1 MMKIV
6 VLGVGAQGSIIAKR
20 LNELSEVAELI
31 CADYNGAAAKRVAA
45 SLDKAKA
52 VQVDAGSLDQVL
64 KVSTGAAL
72 IVNALPPDFNPNVM
86 QAALKNHCCYQD
98 LASGPVD
105 DTDFISSVRRQ
116 LDLDGEFEAA
126 GLSAL
131 FNTGSAPGL
140 VSVLA
145 RNAADK
151 LDTVD
156 SILIAIY
163 DGIWTNKF
171 IPFWWSPE
179 TAFGDMAAEPVNF
192 VNGKFD
198 VVKPYNDPQI
208 IDFRGL
214 GPRRVV
220 DHEHE
225 EPVTFGL
232 LSEHAFKG
240 CKNVTFKYGGPA
252 VDLSESLYKM
262 GLLGH
267 EPVEIGG
274 VQVVP
279 LDLVCKLTPPA
290 PSDPESIRQALS
302 EGMAQEEGA
311 TLVRV
316 EGSRQ
321 GKKVRIDSY
330 VNAPGLTEA
339 FERYGITHET
349 FLTGQS
355 AFAFSKLLVDGRIT
369 RKGVFPPELLD
380 QEIRDYYLADMARL
394 GIHVDEVVESRLF

>member
-1 MMKIV
+1 MKIV

-20 LNELSEVAELI
+20 LNELSALKELI
-31 CADYNGAAAKRVAA
+31 CADYNIATAQRVGA
-45 SLDKAKA
+45 SLSKAKS
-52 VQVDAGSLDQVL
+52 VQVDAGNLAQIL
-64 KVSTGAAL
+64 EVSKEAAL
-72 IVNALPPDFNPNVM
+72 IVNALPPDYNPNVM
-86 QAALKNHCCYQD
+86 QAALKNRCCYQD
-98 LASGPVD
+98 LASGPVE

-116 LDLDGEFEAA
+116 LELDGEFKAA

-156 SILIAIY
+156 GILIAIY
-163 DGIWTNKF
+163 DGIWTNRF

-179 TAFGDMAAEPVNF
+179 TAFGDMASEPVNF
-192 VNGKFD
+192 VNGKLE

-232 LSEHAFKG
+232 LSKEAFKG

-252 VDLSESLYKM
+252 VELSENLYKM
-262 GLLGH
+262 GLLSRKPI
-267 EPVEIGG
+267 EVGG

-290 PSDPESIRQALS
+290 PSDPESIRRALS

-316 EGSRQ
+316 DGTRR
-321 GKKVRIDSY
+321 GKRVRIDSY
-330 VNAPGLTEA
+330 VNTPGLTEA
-339 FERYGITHET
+339 FEKYGITHET

-355 AFAFSKLLVDGRIT
+355 AFAFSKLFIEGKIT
-369 RKGVFPPELLD
+369 RKGVFPPELLE
-380 QEIRDYYLADMARL
+380 QEIRNYYLSDLAGL
-394 GIHVDEVVESRLF
+394 GITVDEVVETRLF

>member
-1 MMKIV
+1 MKVV
-6 VLGVGAQGSIIAKR
+6 VLGAGAQGSIITKR
-20 LNELSEVAELI
+20 LSELPAVKELI
-31 CADYNGAAAKRVAA
+31 CGDYNERTAKRVAGV
-45 SLDKAKA
+45 LKKTKA
-52 VQVDAGSLDQVL
+52 VRVDAADLGKLIEITKGAVL
-64 KVSTGAAL
+64 
-72 IVNALPPDFNPNVM
+72 IINALPPDFNPNVM
-86 QAALKNHCCYQD
+86 KAALQNHCCYQD
-98 LASGPVD
+98 LASGPVE
-105 DTDFISSVRRQ
+105 DTDFISSVTRQ
-116 LDLDGEFEAA
+116 LDLDSEFKSA

-156 SILIAIY
+156 YIMIAIY
-163 DGIWTNKF
+163 DGIWTNRF

-192 VNGKFD
+192 ANGKLE
-198 VVKPYNDPQI
+198 VVPPYNDPQM

-232 LSEHAFKG
+232 FSKQAFKG
-240 CKNVTFKYGGPA
+240 CRNVAFKYGGPA

-262 GLLGH
+262 GLLGR
-267 EPVEIGG
+267 EPVEVGG
-274 VQVVP
+274 AWVVP

-290 PSDPESIRQALS
+290 PADPESIRQALS

-316 EGSRQ
+316 DGTQ
-321 GKKVRIDSY
+321 GGRKVRIDSY

-339 FERYGITHET
+339 FEMHGITHET

-355 AFAFSKLLVDGRIT
+355 AFAFSKLFVDGGIN

-380 QEIRDYYLADMARL
+380 QETRNAYLADMAKL
-394 GIHVDEVVESRLF
+394 GITVDEIVETRIN

>member
-1 MMKIV
+1 MKIV
-6 VLGVGAQGSIIAKR
+6 VLGVGAQGSIIAKK
-20 LNELSEVAELI
+20 LNGLPAVKELI
-31 CADYNGAAAKRVAA
+31 CADYNQEAAKRVAA
-45 SLDKAKA
+45 PLKKAKA
-52 VQVDAGSLDQVL
+52 LQVDAGDPDQIL
-64 KVSTGAAL
+64 EISKGSAL

-86 QAALKNHCCYQD
+86 QAALKNRCCYQD
-98 LASGPVD
+98 LASGPVE
-105 DTDFISSVRRQ
+105 DTDFVSSVTRQ
-116 LDLDGEFEAA
+116 LELDGEFKAA
-126 GLSAL
+126 GVSAL

-156 SILIAIY
+156 SILVAIY
-163 DGIWTNKF
+163 DGIWTNRF
-171 IPFWWSPE
+171 VPFWWSPE

-192 VNGKFD
+192 VNGKLEL
-198 VVKPYNDPQI
+198 VKPYNDPQI

-225 EPVTFGL
+225 EPVTYGL
-232 LSEHAFKG
+232 LSEKAFKG
-240 CKNVTFKYGGPA
+240 CKKVTFKYGGPA
-252 VDLSESLYKM
+252 VELSESLYKM
-262 GLLGH
+262 GLLGRK
-267 EPVEIGG
+267 PVEVGG
-274 VQVVP
+274 VRVVP

-290 PSDPESIRQALS
+290 PSDPDSIRQALS
-302 EGMAQEEGA
+302 EGMAQEDGA

-316 EGSRQ
+316 EGTRQ

-339 FERYGITHET
+339 FEKYGITHET

-355 AFAFSKLLVDGRIT
+355 AFAFSKLLVDGKIT

-380 QEIRDYYLADMARL
+380 PDIRDHYLSDLAGM
-394 GIHVDEVVESRLF
+394 GITVDEVVESRLY

>member
-1 MMKIV
+1 MKAV
-6 VLGVGAQGSIIAKR
+6 VLGVGAQGSIIAR
-20 LNELSEVAELI
+20 RLSELPAVEEVV
-31 CADYNGAAAKRVAA
+31 CGDYNESAARRVAG
-45 SLDKAKA
+45 SLKKARA
-52 VQVDAGSLDQVL
+52 VQVNAGDLPRVL
-64 KVSTGAAL
+64 ETTRGAAL

-86 QAALKNHCCYQD
+86 RAALENHSCYQD
-98 LASGPVD
+98 LASGPVE

-116 LDLDGEFEAA
+116 LELDGEFAAA

-145 RNAADK
+145 RNAVDK
-151 LDTVD
+151 LDTVER
-156 SILIAIY
+156 ILIAIY
-163 DGIWTNKF
+163 DGIWTNRF

-192 VNGKFD
+192 VNGKFE
-198 VVKPYNDPQI
+198 VVKPYNDPQV

-232 LSEHAFKG
+232 LSKEAFKG
-240 CKNVTFKYGGPA
+240 CRNVTFKYGGPA

-262 GLLGH
+262 GLLSR
-267 EPVEIGG
+267 EPVEVGG
-274 VQVVP
+274 AKVVP

-290 PSDPESIRQALS
+290 PADPDSIRQALS

-311 TLVRV
+311 VLVRV
-316 EGSRQ
+316 DGALR
-321 GKKVRIDSY
+321 GKTVRIDSY

-339 FERYGITHET
+339 FEEHGITHET
-349 FLTGQS
+349 FVTGQS
-355 AFAFSKLLVDGRIT
+355 AFAFSKLFVDGRI
-369 RKGVFPPELLD
+369 RQKGVFPPELLD
-380 QEIRDYYLADMARL
+380 QETREAYLSDLAVL
-394 GIHVDEVVESRLF
+394 GITVDQIVETRLY

>member
-1 MMKIV
+1 MKLV

-20 LNELSEVAELI
+20 LNALPAVKELI
-31 CADYNGAAAKRVAA
+31 CGDYNEQAAKRVAKP
-45 SLDKAKA
+45 LKKARA
-52 VQVDAGSLDQVL
+52 LRVDAGDLDQVL
-64 KVSTGAAL
+64 EVSKGASL

-86 QAALKNHCCYQD
+86 RAALANKSCYQD
-98 LASGPVD
+98 LASGPVE
-105 DTDFISSVRRQ
+105 DTDFISSVKRQ

-151 LDTVD
+151 LDTVEN
-156 SILIAIY
+156 ILIAIY
-163 DGIWTNKF
+163 DGIWTNRF

-179 TAFGDMAAEPVNF
+179 TAFGDMAAEPVNL
-192 VNGKFD
+192 VDGKFE
-198 VVKPYNDPQI
+198 VVPPYSDPQI

-232 LSEHAFKG
+232 LSDKAFKG
-240 CKNVTFKYGGPA
+240 CRNVAFKYGGPA

-262 GLLGH
+262 GLLSH
-267 EPVEIGG
+267 QPVEVGG
-274 VQVVP
+274 VKVVP
-279 LDLVCKLTPPA
+279 LELVCKLTPPA
-290 PSDPESIRQALS
+290 PADPDSIRQALS
-302 EGMAQEEGA
+302 EGMVLEEGA

-316 EGSRQ
+316 DGTRN
-321 GKKVRIDSY
+321 GKAVRIDSY
-330 VNAPGLTEA
+330 VNAPGLTES
-339 FERYGITHET
+339 FEKHGITHET

-355 AFAFSKLLVDGRIT
+355 AFAFSKLFVDGKIT

-380 QEIRDYYLADMARL
+380 KQARETYLADLAAL
-394 GIHVDEVVESRLF
+394 GITVDEVVETRLF

>member
-1 MMKIV
+1 MKV
-6 VLGVGAQGSIIAKR
+6 VILGIGAQGSIIAKR
-20 LNELSEVAELI
+20 LSELPAVKELV
-31 CADYNGAAAKRVAA
+31 CGDYNEAAAQRVAKP
-45 SLDKAKA
+45 LKKAKA
-52 VQVDAGSLDQVL
+52 LRVDAGDLARVIEVT
-64 KVSTGAAL
+64 KGAAL

-86 QAALKNHCCYQD
+86 KAALTNRSCYQD
-98 LASGPVD
+98 LASGPVED
-105 DTDFISSVRRQ
+105 ADFISSVKRQ
-116 LDLDGEFEAA
+116 LDLDGEFEKAE
-126 GLSAL
+126 LSAL

-151 LDTVD
+151 LETVEN
-156 SILIAIY
+156 ILIAIY
-163 DGIWTNKF
+163 DGIWTNRF

-192 VNGKFD
+192 INGKFE
-198 VVKPYNDPQI
+198 VVPPYNDPI
-208 IDFRGL
+208 VIDFRGL

-232 LSEHAFKG
+232 LSDRAFKG
-240 CKNVTFKYGGPA
+240 CRNVTFKYGGTA

-262 GLLGH
+262 GLLSR
-267 EPVEIGG
+267 EPVEVGG
-274 VQVVP
+274 VKVVP

-290 PSDPESIRQALS
+290 PVDPDSIREALS
-302 EGMAQEEGA
+302 GGMAREEGA

-316 EGSRQ
+316 DGTREGK
-321 GKKVRIDSY
+321 GVRIDSY

-339 FERYGITHET
+339 FEKHGITHET

-355 AFAFSKLLVDGRIT
+355 AFAFSKLFVDGRIT

-380 QEIRDYYLADMARL
+380 QQTRNCYLADLSAL
-394 GIHVDEVVESRLF
+394 GITVDEVVESRLF

>member
-1 MMKIV
+1 MKVV

-20 LNELSEVAELI
+20 LSELSAIKELI
-31 CADYNGAAAKRVAA
+31 CGDYNESAAKRVA
-45 SLDKAKA
+45 SPLKKARA
-52 VQVDAGSLDQVL
+52 VRIDAGDLGQVL
-64 KVSTGAAL
+64 EVSKGAAL

-86 QAALKNHCCYQD
+86 KAALTNKSCYQD
-98 LASGPVD
+98 LASGPVE

-116 LDLDGEFEAA
+116 LDLDGEFAKA

-151 LDTVD
+151 LDTVE

-163 DGIWTNKF
+163 DGIWTNRF

-192 VNGKFD
+192 VNGKLE
-198 VVKPYNDPQI
+198 VVPPYNDPRI
-208 IDFRGL
+208 VDFRGL

-232 LSEHAFKG
+232 LSERAFKG

-262 GLLGH
+262 GLLSRK
-267 EPVEIGG
+267 PVEVGG

-290 PSDPESIRQALS
+290 PADPDSIREALS

-311 TLVRV
+311 VLVRV
-316 EGSRQ
+316 DGTREEKS
-321 GKKVRIDSY
+321 VRIDSY

-339 FERYGITHET
+339 FQKHGITHET
-349 FLTGQS
+349 FVTGQS
-355 AFAFSKLLVDGRIT
+355 AFAFSKLFVDGRIT
-369 RKGVFPPELLD
+369 QKGVFPPELLD
-380 QEIRDYYLADMARL
+380 QQTRNCYLADLAAL
-394 GIHVDEVVESRLF
+394 GVTVDEIVESRLF

>member
-1 MMKIV
+1 MKVV

-20 LNELSEVAELI
+20 LNDLSRIKELV
-31 CADYNGAAAKRVAA
+31 CGDYNLEAASRVAG
-45 SLDKAKA
+45 SLKKAKA
-52 VQVDAGSLDQVL
+52 VQVDAGNFDRVLQVS
-64 KVSTGAAL
+64 VGAAL
-72 IVNALPPDFNPNVM
+72 IVNALPSDFNPNVM
-86 QAALKNHCCYQD
+86 QAAIKNHCCYQD
-98 LASGPVD
+98 LASGPVE
-105 DTDFISSVRRQ
+105 DTDFVSSVRRQ
-116 LDLDGEFEAA
+116 LEMDGKFRAA

-156 SILIAIY
+156 RILIAIY

-192 VNGKFD
+192 VNGKLE

-208 IDFRGL
+208 VDFRGL

-225 EPVTFGL
+225 EPVSFGL
-232 LSEHAFKG
+232 LSEKAFKG

-267 EPVEIGG
+267 RPVEVGG
-274 VQVVP
+274 VEVVP
-279 LDLVCKLTPPA
+279 LDLICKLTPPA
-290 PSDPESIRQALS
+290 PSDPDSIRQALS

-316 EGSRQ
+316 DGSRQ

-339 FERYGITHET
+339 FEKYGITHEA

-355 AFAFSKLLVDGRIT
+355 AFAFSKLFLDGKIT
-369 RKGVFPPELLD
+369 QKGVFPPELLD
-380 QEIRDYYLADMARL
+380 QGTRDYYLADMANL
-394 GIHVDEVVESRLF
+394 GITVDEVVETRLY

>member
-1 MMKIV
+1 MKVV
-6 VLGVGAQGSIIAKR
+6 VLGVGAQGSIIARR
-20 LNELSEVAELI
+20 LSELSGVHELI
-31 CADYNGAAAKRVAA
+31 CADYDETAAKRVAA
-45 SLDKAKA
+45 SLKKSRA
-52 VQVDAGSLDQVL
+52 VVLDAGQLERVIA
-64 KVSTGAAL
+64 VSEGSAL

-86 QAALKNHCCYQD
+86 QAALKNGCCYQD
-98 LASGPVD
+98 LASGPVE
-105 DTDFISSVRRQ
+105 DTDFISSVKRQ
-116 LDLDGEFEAA
+116 LALDGEFASA

-145 RNAADK
+145 RNAVDK
-151 LDTVD
+151 LETVD

-163 DGIWTNKF
+163 DGIWTNRF

-192 VNGKFD
+192 VNGRFET
-198 VVKPYNDPQI
+198 VEPYHDPQI

-232 LSEHAFKG
+232 LSDKAAKG
-240 CKNVTFKYGGPA
+240 CKNVRFKYGGPA

-262 GLLGH
+262 GLLSH
-267 EPVEIGG
+267 EAVEVGG
-274 VQVVP
+274 VKVVP

-290 PSDPESIRQALS
+290 PADAESIREALS

-316 EGSRQ
+316 DGTVG

-339 FERYGITHET
+339 FAEHGITHET

-355 AFAFSKLLVDGRIT
+355 AFAFSKLFVDGRIT

-380 QEIRDYYLADMARL
+380 RETRYRYLADLADL
-394 GIHVDEVVESRLF
+394 GVAVDEIVETRLF

>member
-1 MMKIV
+1 
-6 VLGVGAQGSIIAKR
+6 
-20 LNELSEVAELI
+20 
-31 CADYNGAAAKRVAA
+31 
-45 SLDKAKA
+45 
-52 VQVDAGSLDQVL
+52 
-64 KVSTGAAL
+64 
-72 IVNALPPDFNPNVM
+72 
-86 QAALKNHCCYQD
+86 
-98 LASGPVD
+98 
-105 DTDFISSVRRQ
+105 
-116 LDLDGEFEAA
+116 
-126 GLSAL
+126 
-131 FNTGSAPGL
+131 

-151 LDTVD
+151 LDTVEY
-156 SILIAIY
+156 IMIAIY
-163 DGIWTNKF
+163 DGIWTNRF

-192 VNGKFD
+192 VNGKL
-198 VVKPYNDPQI
+198 VHVPPYNDPQI

-232 LSEHAFKG
+232 LSKEAFKG
-240 CKNVTFKYGGPA
+240 CRNVAFKYGGPA

-262 GLLGH
+262 GLLGQ
-267 EPVEIGG
+267 EPVEVDG
-274 VQVVP
+274 VRVVP

-290 PSDPESIRQALS
+290 PADPDSIRQALS

-316 EGSRQ
+316 DGTKG

-330 VNAPGLTEA
+330 ANAPGLTEA
-339 FERYGITHET
+339 FEKHGITHET

-355 AFAFSKLLVDGRIT
+355 AFAFSKLFVDRRID

-380 QEIRDYYLADMARL
+380 QETRTAYLANMAKL
-394 GIHVDEVVESRLF
+394 GITVDEIVETRIN

>member
-1 MMKIV
+1 MKVV

-20 LNELSEVAELI
+20 LSELPAVTELV
-31 CADYNGAAAKRVAA
+31 CGDYNEPAAKRVAGP
-45 SLDKAKA
+45 LKKATA
-52 VQVDAGSLDQVL
+52 VRVDAGDLNRVL
-64 KVSTGAAL
+64 EVSKGAAL

-86 QAALKNHCCYQD
+86 KAALTNKSCYQD
-98 LASGPVD
+98 LASGPVE
-105 DTDFISSVRRQ
+105 DTDFISSVKRQ
-116 LDLDGEFEAA
+116 MDLDDEFAEA

-145 RNAADK
+145 RNASDK
-151 LDTVD
+151 LDTVG

-163 DGIWTNKF
+163 DGIWTNRF

-192 VNGKFD
+192 VNGKFEI
-198 VVKPYNDPQI
+198 VPPYNDPQI

-232 LSEHAFKG
+232 LSEKAFKG
-240 CKNVTFKYGGPA
+240 CRNVTFKYGGPA

-262 GLLGH
+262 GLLSRK
-267 EPVEIGG
+267 PVEVGG

-279 LDLVCKLTPPA
+279 LDLVCQLTPPA
-290 PSDPESIRQALS
+290 PADPDSIREALS

-311 TLVRV
+311 VLVRV
-316 EGSRQ
+316 DGTRE
-321 GKKVRIDSY
+321 KKSVRIDSY

-339 FERYGITHET
+339 FEKHGITHET
-349 FLTGQS
+349 FVTGQS
-355 AFAFSKLLVDGRIT
+355 AFAFSKLFVDGRLT
-369 RKGVFPPELLD
+369 QKGVFPPELLD
-380 QEIRDYYLADMARL
+380 QQTRNYYLADLAAL
-394 GIHVDEVVESRLF
+394 GITVDEVVESRLF

>member
-1 MMKIV
+1 MKAV

-20 LNELSEVAELI
+20 LSELPLVEQVV
-31 CADYNGAAAKRVAA
+31 CGDYNESAAKRVAGP
-45 SLDKAKA
+45 LKKAKA
-52 VQVDAGSLDQVL
+52 LRVDAGDLDQVVAAS
-64 KVSTGAAL
+64 KGAAL

-86 QAALKNHCCYQD
+86 KAALINKSCYQD
-98 LASGPVD
+98 LASGPVE
-105 DTDFISSVRRQ
+105 DTDFISSVKRQ
-116 LDLDGEFEAA
+116 LELDGEFSAA
-126 GLSAL
+126 GVSAL

-151 LDTVD
+151 LE
-156 SILIAIY
+156 SIERILIAIY
-163 DGIWTNKF
+163 DGIWTNRF

-179 TAFGDMAAEPVNF
+179 TAFGDMAAEPVNYD
-192 VNGKFD
+192 NGKFT
-198 VVKPYNDPQI
+198 VVPPYNDPQI

-232 LSEHAFKG
+232 LADRAFKG

-262 GLLGH
+262 GLLGRT
-267 EPVEIGG
+267 PVEVGG
-274 VQVVP
+274 VRVVP
-279 LDLVCKLTPPA
+279 LDLVCRLTPPA
-290 PSDPESIRQALS
+290 PADPDSIREALS

-316 EGSRQ
+316 DGTREGKS
-321 GKKVRIDSY
+321 VRIDSY
-330 VNAPGLTEA
+330 VNAPGLSEA
-339 FERYGITHET
+339 FEKYGITHET

-355 AFAFSKLLVDGRIT
+355 AFAFSKLFVDGKIT
-369 RKGVFPPELLD
+369 QKGVFPPELLD
-380 QEIRDYYLADMARL
+380 QQTRDYYLADLAAL
-394 GIHVDEVVESRLF
+394 GITVDEVVESRMF

>member
-1 MMKIV
+1 MKVV

-20 LNELSEVAELI
+20 LSELPAIEELI
-31 CADYNGAAAKRVAA
+31 CGDYNESSAKRVAGP
-45 SLDKAKA
+45 LKKAKA
-52 VQVDAGSLDQVL
+52 VRVDAGDLGRVL
-64 KVSTGAAL
+64 EVSKGAAL

-86 QAALKNHCCYQD
+86 KAALKNKSCYQD
-98 LASGPVD
+98 LASGPVE

-116 LDLDGEFEAA
+116 LDLDGEFAKA

-151 LDTVD
+151 LDTVE

-163 DGIWTNKF
+163 DGIWTNRF

-192 VNGKFD
+192 VNGKF
-198 VVKPYNDPQI
+198 VIVPPYNDPRI

-232 LSEHAFKG
+232 LSTKAFKG
-240 CKNVTFKYGGPA
+240 CRNVTFKYGGPA

-262 GLLGH
+262 GLLSR
-267 EPVEIGG
+267 EPVEVGG

-290 PSDPESIRQALS
+290 PADPDSIREALS

-316 EGSRQ
+316 DGTRG
-321 GKKVRIDSY
+321 GKSVRIDSY

-339 FERYGITHET
+339 FEKHGITHET
-349 FLTGQS
+349 FVTGQS
-355 AFAFSKLLVDGRIT
+355 AFAFSKLFVDGRLT
-369 RKGVFPPELLD
+369 QKGVFPPELLD
-380 QEIRDYYLADMARL
+380 QQARNYYLADLAAL
-394 GIHVDEVVESRLF
+394 GITVDEVVESRLF

>member
-1 MMKIV
+1 MKV
-6 VLGVGAQGSIIAKR
+6 VILGIGAQGSIIAKR
-20 LNELSEVAELI
+20 LSELPAVKELV
-31 CADYNGAAAKRVAA
+31 CGDYNEAAAQRVAKP
-45 SLDKAKA
+45 LEKAKA
-52 VQVDAGSLDQVL
+52 LRVDAGDLARVIEVT
-64 KVSTGAAL
+64 KGAAL

-86 QAALKNHCCYQD
+86 KAALTNRSCYQD
-98 LASGPVD
+98 LASGPVED
-105 DTDFISSVRRQ
+105 ADFISSVKRQ
-116 LDLDGEFEAA
+116 LDLDGEFEKAE
-126 GLSAL
+126 LSAL

-151 LDTVD
+151 LETVEN
-156 SILIAIY
+156 ILIAIY
-163 DGIWTNKF
+163 DGIWTNRF

-192 VNGKFD
+192 INGKFEI
-198 VVKPYNDPQI
+198 VPPYNDPI
-208 IDFRGL
+208 VIDFRGL

-232 LSEHAFKG
+232 LSDRAFKG
-240 CKNVTFKYGGPA
+240 CRNVTFKYGGPA

-262 GLLGH
+262 GLLSR
-267 EPVEIGG
+267 EPVEVGG
-274 VQVVP
+274 VKVVP

-290 PSDPESIRQALS
+290 PADPDSIREALS
-302 EGMAQEEGA
+302 GGMAQEEGA

-316 EGSRQ
+316 DGTREGK
-321 GKKVRIDSY
+321 GVRIDSY

-339 FERYGITHET
+339 FEKHGITHET

-355 AFAFSKLLVDGRIT
+355 AFAFSKLFVDGRIT

-380 QEIRDYYLADMARL
+380 QQTRNCYLADLSAL
-394 GIHVDEVVESRLF
+394 GITVDEVVESRLF